1 MPALKAVY
9 CEGVTHMFGSIL
21 DMIAAFALW
30 IRDNDGTGDF
40 SNFEMVFDMF
50 GDLAGSVDGFLGS

>member
-1 MPALKAVY
+1 
-9 CEGVTHMFGSIL
+9 MFGSIL